1 MSLCAD
7 NINFDAV
14 TEKALTFKDTLKS
27 KLNSLPSIEGG
38 VGGIFSSASDLK
50 SLVEEKVVDLKSQMT
65 NLLPE
70 IPEIPSLSLQSELTS
85 LAGFDLTSP
94 SGLLSYKSKL
104 SSITESFGSSL
115 SSSGFSLDDIIS
127 KAAPPTA
134 GLSGALSAATGLAT
148 TGLSGALNT
157 ATGLATSGLS
167 GALNTAT
174 GLATSTATA
183 ATGALSSVTASASG
197 ALSTATGLATST
209 NLSASGA
216 LSGLSGLSALGEIP
230 SIPTIPSFDICT
242 QVPNFELPAGATEA
256 TQSAL
261 DSFLS
266 STSGVTEKFSVA
278 IPNVDFNAQMSI
290 LKEKTA
296 MFADPDFQDNI
307 SNQISSAVATGQEQI
322 SSAIETVTPQLEAGI
337 EELKKVD
344 LSGITIPTINY

>member
-104 SSITESFGSSL
+104 LSITESFGSSL

-209 NLSASGA
+209 NLSASG
-216 LSGLSGLSALGEIP
+216 GLSGLSALGEIP

>member
-104 SSITESFGSSL
+104 LSITESFGSSL

-157 ATGLATSGLS
+157 V
-167 GALNTAT
+167 T
-174 GLATSTATA
+174 GLATSTTTT
-183 ATGALSSVTASASG
+183 ATGALSSITASASG

-209 NLSASGA
+209 NLSASG
-216 LSGLSGLSALGEIP
+216 GLSGLSALGEIP

>member
-65 NLLPE
+65 TLLPE
-70 IPEIPSLSLQSELTS
+70 IPEIPALSLQSELTS

-134 GLSGALSAATGLAT
+134 GLTSALGAATGALS
-148 TGLSGALNT
+148 T

-174 GLATSTATA
+174 GLATSTTTA
-183 ATGALSSVTASASG
+183 ATGALSSVTSGASG

-209 NLSASGA
+209 NLSASG
-216 LSGLSGLSALGEIP
+216 GLSALGEIP
-230 SIPTIPSFDICT
+230 SIPSFDICT

-266 STSGVTEKFSVA
+266 STSGVTEEFSVA
-278 IPNVDFNAQMSI
+278 IANVDLNAQMSI
-290 LKEKTA
+290 LEEKMTI
-296 MFADPDFQDNI
+296 FADPDFQDNI
-307 SNQISSAVATGQEQI
+307 SNQISSAVATGQEQL
-322 SSAIETVTPQLEAGI
+322 SSAIETVTPQLEAGL
-337 EELKKVD
+337 EELNKVD

>member
-65 NLLPE
+65 TLLPE
-70 IPEIPSLSLQSELTS
+70 IPEIPALSLQSELTS

-134 GLSGALSAATGLAT
+134 GLTSALGA
-148 TGLSGALNT
+148 

-174 GLATSTATA
+174 GLATSTVTA
-183 ATGALSSVTASASG
+183 ATGALSSVTSGASG

-209 NLSASGA
+209 NLSASG
-216 LSGLSGLSALGEIP
+216 GLSALGKIP
-230 SIPTIPSFDICT
+230 SIPSIPSFDICT

-266 STSGVTEKFSVA
+266 STSGVTEEFSVA
-278 IPNVDFNAQMSI
+278 IANVDLNAQMSI
-290 LKEKTA
+290 LEEKMTI
-296 MFADPDFQDNI
+296 FADPDFQDNI
-307 SNQISSAVATGQEQI
+307 SNQISSAVATGQEQL
-322 SSAIETVTPQLEAGI
+322 SSAIETVTPQLEAGL
-337 EELKKVD
+337 EELNKVD

>member
-157 ATGLATSGLS
+157 ATGLATS
-167 GALNTAT
+167 
-174 GLATSTATA
+174 TATA
-183 ATGALSSVTASASG
+183 ATGALSSVTSSASG

-209 NLSASGA
+209 NLSASG
-216 LSGLSGLSALGEIP
+216 GLSGLSALGEIP

>member
-157 ATGLATSGLS
+157 V
-167 GALNTAT
+167 T
-174 GLATSTATA
+174 GLATSTTTT
-183 ATGALSSVTASASG
+183 ATGALSSITASASG

-256 TQSAL
+256 NQSAL

>member
-157 ATGLATSGLS
+157 V
-167 GALNTAT
+167 T
-174 GLATSTATA
+174 GLATSTTTT
-183 ATGALSSVTASASG
+183 ATGALSSITASASG

>member
-50 SLVEEKVVDLKSQMT
+50 SFVEEKVVDLKSQMT

-157 ATGLATSGLS
+157 V
-167 GALNTAT
+167 T
-174 GLATSTATA
+174 GLATSTTTT
-183 ATGALSSVTASASG
+183 ATGALSSITASASG

-322 SSAIETVTPQLEAGI
+322 SSAVETVTPQLEAGI

>member
-157 ATGLATSGLS
+157 V
-167 GALNTAT
+167 T
-174 GLATSTATA
+174 GLATSTTTT
-183 ATGALSSVTASASG
+183 ATGALSSITASASG

-322 SSAIETVTPQLEAGI
+322 SSAVETVTPQLEAGI

>member
-104 SSITESFGSSL
+104 LSITESFGSSL

-148 TGLSGALNT
+148 T
-157 ATGLATSGLS
+157 GLS

>member
-115 SSSGFSLDDIIS
+115 SSSGFNLDDIIS

-157 ATGLATSGLS
+157 V
-167 GALNTAT
+167 T
-174 GLATSTATA
+174 GLATSTTTT
-183 ATGALSSVTASASG
+183 ATGALSSITASASG

>member
-157 ATGLATSGLS
+157 ATGLATS
-167 GALNTAT
+167 TT
-174 GLATSTATA
+174 TA
-183 ATGALSSVTASASG
+183 ATGALSSVTSSASG

-209 NLSASGA
+209 NLSASG
-216 LSGLSGLSALGEIP
+216 GLSGLSALGEIP

-322 SSAIETVTPQLEAGI
+322 SSAVETVTPQLEAGI

>member
-7 NINFDAV
+7 NISFDAV

-65 NLLPE
+65 TLLPE
-70 IPEIPSLSLQSELTS
+70 IPEIPALSLQSELTS

-104 SSITESFGSSL
+104 LSITESFGSSL

-134 GLSGALSAATGLAT
+134 GL
-148 TGLSGALNT
+148 
-157 ATGLATSGLS
+157 TS
-167 GALNTAT
+167 
-174 GLATSTATA
+174 
-183 ATGALSSVTASASG
+183 

-209 NLSASGA
+209 NLSASG
-216 LSGLSGLSALGEIP
+216 GLSALGGIP
-230 SIPTIPSFDICT
+230 SIPSIPSFDICT

-266 STSGVTEKFSVA
+266 STSGVTEEFSVA
-278 IPNVDFNAQMSI
+278 IANVDLNAQMSI
-290 LKEKTA
+290 LEEKMTI
-296 MFADPDFQDNI
+296 FADPDFQDNI
-307 SNQISSAVATGQEQI
+307 SNQISSAVATGQEQL
-322 SSAIETVTPQLEAGI
+322 SSAIETVTPQLEAGL
-337 EELKKVD
+337 EELNKVD

>member
-65 NLLPE
+65 TLLPE
-70 IPEIPSLSLQSELTS
+70 IPEIPALSLQSELTS

-134 GLSGALSAATGLAT
+134 GL
-148 TGLSGALNT
+148 
-157 ATGLATSGLS
+157 TS
-167 GALNTAT
+167 
-174 GLATSTATA
+174 
-183 ATGALSSVTASASG
+183 

-209 NLSASGA
+209 NLSASG
-216 LSGLSGLSALGEIP
+216 GLSALGGIP
-230 SIPTIPSFDICT
+230 SIPSIPSFDICT
-242 QVPNFELPAGATEA
+242 QVPNFELPAGSTEA

-266 STSGVTEKFSVA
+266 STSGVTEEFSVA
-278 IPNVDFNAQMSI
+278 IANVDLNAQMSI
-290 LKEKTA
+290 LEEKMTI
-296 MFADPDFQDNI
+296 FADPDFQDNI
-307 SNQISSAVATGQEQI
+307 SNQISSAVATGQEQL
-322 SSAIETVTPQLEAGI
+322 SSAIETVTPQLEAGL
-337 EELKKVD
+337 EELNKVD

>member
-148 TGLSGALNT
+148 T
-157 ATGLATSGLS
+157 GLS